1 MMTVLIATHNGAD
14 TFGRTLQ
21 RLTEIEAPPGGWK
34 LVVVDNAST
43 DETKDI
49 IHAYRTKLPLEYLEE
64 RQVGKSYALNCGM
77 NHAEGDLLV
86 CSDDDVLPAPDW
98 LMQWRSGADR
108 HPEASLF
115 GGTIEPLY
123 EVPPP
128 SWLAKTLWAG
138 MFFAQTP
145 PNLPEGE
152 IADTVVFGP
161 NMGLRTTLVKNGA
174 RFAENLGAVAQ
185 SGLMGEEIEF
195 TARLMREGNKM
206 CFLPLAKVQHI
217 VQKEQ
222 MTWWW
227 MLKRCYRHGGTMF
240 AFEKIET
247 AREYPL
253 IFGIPRYLIRRVAE
267 RLLTLPL
274 VALRLNS
281 FALFTHLRG
290 IAYDLGAI
298 NQARMGKS
306 SPGARET
313 ALTHGP

>member
-14 TFGRTLQ
+14 TLGRTLQ

-34 LVVVDNAST
+34 LVVVNNAST
-43 DETKDI
+43 DGTKDI
-49 IHAYRTKLPLEYLEE
+49 ILGHRATLPLEYLEE
-64 RQVGKSYALNCGM
+64 QRLGKSYALNRGM
-77 NHAEGDLLV
+77 DHAEGDLLV
-86 CSDDDVLPAPDW
+86 CSDDDVLPARDW
-98 LMQWRSGADR
+98 LVQWRSGADR
-108 HPEASLF
+108 HPDASLF

-123 EVPPP
+123 EAPPP
-128 SWLAKTLWAG
+128 SWLAKTVWAG
-138 MFFAQTP
+138 MFFAQTN

-152 IADTVVFGP
+152 IADTVIFGP
-161 NMGLRTTLVKNGA
+161 NMGLRTVLVENGA
-174 RFAENLGAVAQ
+174 RFAESFGPVAR
-185 SGLMGEEIEF
+185 SGLMGDEIEF
-195 TARLMREGNKM
+195 TARLLREGHKM
-206 CFLPLAKVQHI
+206 CFLPRAKVQHI
-217 VQKEQ
+217 VQKGQ
-222 MTWWW
+222 LTWRW

-247 AREYPL
+247 AREFPQIL
-253 IFGIPRYLIRRVAE
+253 GVPRYLIRRVGE
-267 RLLTLPL
+267 RLLMLPL

-281 FALFTHLRG
+281 FALFAHLRG